1 MAVFLIGLI
10 ITFAFA
16 RLQYN
21 TSALKTRQLELVLL
35 SGQELSDLFEAELHH
50 AIGMVQSTSW
60 LFQSSNDVSREEFRA
75 FSLRALDNSDLLAE
89 IHWRPRIPASQ
100 LQAFI
105 VQARYEGLSG
115 FSIQEYDTEAENLV
129 KAGERHEYFPIYF
142 GEPLEAAMLG
152 FDGSTLQS
160 RREAMHEAA
169 LTGEAIAT
177 ELLPFQMDVE
187 DEHGIMV
194 FVPVYRTG
202 STQRDDVQGY
212 ASGLIKLEPLLKK
225 VDQKAELL
233 GVDFSLYDITHQ
245 QSRLIY
251 HGNGVKQKG
260 YRAQASTKATDPDQH
275 YRIPLDFAGR
285 QWEFVVH
292 SETPV
297 WFYRDYYWVLLF
309 GLTISALLALLASR
323 LLHERRAIIRAEEK
337 LRDLTD
343 HLPVGVFQVR
353 FHRQEAGQTT
363 FVNQTAATMVNVS
376 VDEML
381 KNLESSFSHILPEDQ
396 TTINTSLTHARE
408 TFGLWDQ
415 EFRVV
420 INGQMRWLHARA
432 TPQKTSKGTM
442 LLNGYLEDVTERK
455 LAEQQLTD
463 LNEFLQQLID
473 TMPSPVFFKGPDARF
488 KGCNRAYE
496 QVFDTTSAYLAGKT
510 VLELDYL
517 PEADRMA
524 YHAEDLRVI
533 AGGLTEHH
541 NIPMEFADGKAH
553 QVLYWVSGFHLSD
566 GRPGGLV
573 GVIVD
578 ITPQIE
584 AQEALHDAIHQQV
597 AIFDSA
603 PLGIVE
609 VRNRHVLRCNT
620 RWENMLGYE
629 PDALIGKSTRTWF
642 PDDDSFNLMGEI
654 AYPILARGETYRGEW
669 VMMRRDG
676 SHFWCRLS
684 GRAIDPND
692 ASGGS
697 VWQFEDISE
706 ERTAA
711 EELRLAKEQAEE
723 ATRAK
728 SMFLANMSH
737 EIRTPLNIIIGMAH
751 LTLKTRLSA
760 KQHDYLS
767 KMHNASL
774 NLLSIINDILD
785 FSKIEAGRVELE
797 HAPFA
802 LDDLVNY
809 LSSGLATQASEPNL
823 EILFDVHPG
832 VPRSLI
838 GDQLRLSQI
847 LLNLVGN
854 AIKFTEVGEVI
865 VQVELLEHADNNA
878 KLQFSVSDTGI
889 GMSSEQVGKLFQPFT
904 QADCSTTRKY
914 GDTGLGL
921 TISKR
926 LVELMGGNIWVQSV
940 PGEGSTFSFTAWF
953 GVDQRAIAPWVV
965 PEALNGLHVLIVD
978 DNAAARSVLK
988 SQMALLPFD
997 VEEAVSGEDALD
1009 KLHQAMNTQPFD
1021 LILMDWSMPG
1031 MSGMHT
1037 ARKIKQDN
1045 SLRIMPRII
1054 MVTAFGHDEVR
1065 QEARDLGLEGFL
1077 IKPVNQSLLLD
1088 MLVSIYTGDTLSEIS
1103 ASSSLTGRQYHLD
1116 GVRILLVEDNEI
1128 NQQIARELL
1137 ESTGANVSTANDGV
1151 QALEALNA
1159 HPTGFDV
1166 VLMDLQMPQMDG
1178 YTATQQLRQDPRFQ
1192 SLPIIAMTAHATADD
1207 RERCHA
1213 AGMNAH
1219 VSKPIDPDVLYQTL
1233 GTCLSIR
1240 LGEPLVTGITPMQLE
1255 ESIEIPGLDVVSAL
1269 RRVAGNR
1276 RLYRQLLQQFVVGY
1290 ANSAVSIQQA
1300 LAEGKKMEAA
1310 RIAHSIKGL
1319 AGNIGAERLSISA
1332 ADLENMLPDNSNP
1345 TPVLAQFADAL
1356 DEVIQNISTWL
1367 ETYREQAVSEKR
1379 LTRQA
1384 DIGKVKKNLAALR
1397 LRMLDHDARALDY
1410 WERHAD
1416 DIRTVIGQSAAS
1428 ALEQAVMRFDFK
1440 AALQHIEV
1448 ELNSLKSNKDNI

>member
-1 MAVFLIGLI
+1 MAVFFVGLI

-75 FSLRALDNSDLLAE
+75 FSLRALDNSDLLTE
-89 IHWRPRIPASQ
+89 IHWRPRIAASQ
-100 LQAFI
+100 LEAFI
-105 VQARYEGLSG
+105 AQARYEGLSH
-115 FSIQEYDTEAENLV
+115 FSLQEYDTESENLV
-129 KAGERHEYFPIYF
+129 AAGERHEYFPIYF

-177 ELLPFQMDVE
+177 ELLPFQMDAK

-202 STQRDDVQGY
+202 STQRDDAQGY
-212 ASGLIKLEPLLKK
+212 VSGLIKLEPLLKK

-245 QSRLIY
+245 QSKLIY
-251 HGNGVKQKG
+251 RGNGVKQKV
-260 YRAQASTKATDPDQH
+260 YPAKTSKDATEPDQH

-292 SETPV
+292 SETPA

-323 LLHERRAIIRAEEK
+323 LLHERRALIRAEEK

-353 FHRQEAGQTT
+353 FHRQAAGQTT
-363 FVNQTAATMVNVS
+363 FVNQTAAKMVNVS

-381 KNLESSFSHILPEDQ
+381 KNLESSFSHILPDDQ
-396 TTINTSLTHARE
+396 IAINTSLTYAKE

-415 EFRVV
+415 EFRVL
-420 INGQMRWLHARA
+420 IKGQMRWLHARA
-432 TPQKTSKGTM
+432 TPQETSKGTM

-473 TMPSPVFFKGPDARF
+473 TMPSPVFFKGSDARF

-496 QVFDTTSAYLAGKT
+496 QAFDTTSAYLAGKT

-517 PEADRMA
+517 PEADRLA
-524 YHAEDLRVI
+524 YHAEDMRVI
-533 AGGLTEHH
+533 AGGLTVHH

-629 PDALIGKSTRTWF
+629 PDALVGKSTRTWF

-706 ERTAA
+706 ERAAA

-809 LSSGLATQASEPNL
+809 LSSGLATQASERNL

-889 GMSSEQVGKLFQPFT
+889 GMSPEQLGKLFQPFT

-914 GDTGLGL
+914 GGTGLGL

-1009 KLHQAMNTQPFD
+1009 KLHQAMDAQPFD

-1031 MSGMHT
+1031 MSGMDT

-1045 SLRIMPRII
+1045 SLRTIPSII

-1088 MLVSIYTGDTLSEIS
+1088 MLVSIYAGDTLSEIS

-1151 QALEALNA
+1151 QALETLNA

-1166 VLMDLQMPQMDG
+1166 VLMDLQMPEMDG

-1240 LGEPLVTGITPMQLE
+1240 LGEPLVTGITPMQLQ
-1255 ESIEIPGLDVVSAL
+1255 ESIEIQGLDTVSAL

-1276 RLYRQLLQQFVVGY
+1276 RLYRQLLQQFVGGY

-1319 AGNIGAERLSISA
+1319 AGNIGAERLSVAA
-1332 ADLENMLPDNSNP
+1332 ADLENMLPENPNP
-1345 TPVLAQFADAL
+1345 TPAIAQFADAL

-1367 ETYREQAVSEKR
+1367 ETYREQAVSEKG
-1379 LTRQA
+1379 LTRHA
-1384 DIGKVKKNLAALR
+1384 DIGKVKKNLASLR

-1416 DIRTVIGQSAAS
+1416 DIRTVIGQPAAS
-1428 ALEQAVMRFDFK
+1428 ALEQAVMRFDFES
-1440 AALQHIEV
+1440 ALQHIEV